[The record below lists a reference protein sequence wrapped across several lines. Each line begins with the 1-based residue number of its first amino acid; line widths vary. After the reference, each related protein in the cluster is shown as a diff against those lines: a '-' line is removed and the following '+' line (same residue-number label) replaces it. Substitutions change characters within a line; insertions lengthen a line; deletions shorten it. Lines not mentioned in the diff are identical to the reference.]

1 MATNESTA
9 PVAQITDL
17 TARRRKRSV
26 DSPQSGEQSSVS
38 VTKLWAHRPR
48 RVSMPDLSK
57 IPDLPGFSKLAAL
70 TTFPLDVAAAVLDAQ
85 SAFVMELAESLV
97 PAKTVR
103 R

>member
-1 MATNESTA
+1 
-9 PVAQITDL
+9 
-17 TARRRKRSV
+17 
-26 DSPQSGEQSSVS
+26 
-38 VTKLWAHRPR
+38 
-48 RVSMPDLSK
+48 MPDLSK